1 MQTNHTI
8 TDTQDPHR
16 EAREVLADLCDVD
29 TADMTPQQLLDVA
42 TRNLEAAQAEGD
54 ALTAKMLGIWVL
66 SLQNTPTVH

>member
-1 MQTNHTI
+1 MHTNQTM

-16 EAREVLADLCDVD
+16 EARQVLADLCDAD
-29 TADMTPQQLLDVA
+29 TADMTAQQLLELA
-42 TRNLEAAQAEGD
+42 TRNLEEAQAEGD